1 MDALLGSAVTLPSDN
16 FCSRHNFGMT
26 GSPGLEDVVETAM
39 RVWQMKPHR
48 YVRIPVADKDR
59 EPVAVNAIWTDYGLR
74 PSATN
79 LAFMV
84 QAVSQQNMEQWK
96 RWLRDWPIRAG
107 LLVSDEMYLLQYYEP
122 SGKLEALEIEPESLA
137 VELTASRSRL
147 FTPKALAEFRTG
159 QLSWADLEESISEN
173 SFSFIL
179 RQRAELDQAFQEA
192 IQGALEEIGVSNQ
205 RKYPQGI
212 ISSRTEI
219 AGHAIRVAIAY
230 LAARIL
236 EDKGFF
242 GSLIPTNDPRTL
254 LEDTVS
260 RANGFFKKALEESI
274 PHLGNRVLQRL
285 GANLGSRVSFAL
297 VDHKD
302 VGLLY
307 ERAIKELPRD
317 IGGEAWSDLQRH
329 YTPVAIAERML
340 ELLPLERLRPED
352 RVIFDP
358 AAGSGSL
365 LLAATS
371 RLAGMSDIPEDINQR
386 NLYLERHVASND
398 LDQYAHLVTQL
409 RYTLARESL
418 GEAVTFP
425 FPSHFSH
432 QDYENLNKANMGIK
446 PRVVVANPPFAE
458 DGNTQRAAKFIEKAL
473 SWLGEDDQF
482 AFILPQSFLTNTTHG
497 IPKARKLITETCQI
511 FEVWQLPA
519 GNVGIDAKQDVCV
532 ILGSVGKSKITF
544 PVATRAIF
552 SQIRI
557 AESRE
562 NGFLGT
568 TWISKLEE
576 PEKNWTSFTSP
587 SIDIDVPTI
596 PLGNLFFVFN
606 GVTPSKN
613 YKPVSQCPPNTECKL
628 NWRMRWRDKKR
639 LWADPSRVPENQRW
653 LRYGNEYLESSR
665 LEYASLFAL
674 SKIFVGRKVNR
685 GTLYPLASQ
694 LDTTGL
700 CPDNNIFCVLPAQEA
715 GKPNEAFGNREFL
728 EEWATL
734 SYEEQRLWL
743 LGLLASNIVNALSL
757 IGRKTH
763 EITSEELC
771 KLLLPQKIDRRIIEI
786 TSQIIARDQQHFDIP
801 EPDALRRQLDE
812 IVEESYGNPQWIE
825 IKRTGKPPELELWK
839 SERTKPTFTV
849 RGQVLEVSEDTS
861 QIYLYLSGLID
872 DNRQEWL
879 PILPEM
885 PGWALDGTVF
895 KAELSQDVETF
906 AELAQRPWAI
916 RQFSHTPRPYL
927 TDDELREELDIE
939 E

>member
-1 MDALLGSAVTLPSDN
+1 MA
-16 FCSRHNFGMT
+16 
-26 GSPGLEDVVETAM
+26 GSPGLDYVVETAM
-39 RVWQMKPHR
+39 RVWQRSPQR
-48 YVRIPVADKDR
+48 NVRIPVADKDR
-59 EPVAVNAIWTDYGLR
+59 EPVTVNAIWTDYGLR

-84 QAVSQQNMEQWK
+84 QAVPPQEMNQWK
-96 RWLRDWPIRAG
+96 RWLRDWPFRAG

-122 SGKLEALEIEPESLA
+122 SGKLEVLEIEPESLA
-137 VELTASRSRL
+137 VELTAPRSRL

-159 QLSWADLEESISEN
+159 QLSLADLEESISEN

-179 RQRAELDQAFQEA
+179 RQRAELDKAFQEA
-192 IQGALEEIGVSNQ
+192 IQGALKEIGIPNQ
-205 RKYPQGI
+205 RKNPQSI

-242 GSLIPTNDPRTL
+242 GTDLIPTNDPRTL
-254 LEDTVS
+254 LDRTVS

-274 PHLGNRVLQRL
+274 PHLGDRVLQRL
-285 GANLGSRVSFAL
+285 AAHLGSRVSFAL

-371 RLAGMSDIPEDINQR
+371 RLAGMSDLPEDINDQKS
-386 NLYLERHVASND
+386 YLERHVAGND

-418 GEAVTFP
+418 GENVAFP
-425 FPSHFSH
+425 FPSHFTH
-432 QDYENLNKANMGIK
+432 KDYNNLNTAKMGIK
-446 PRVVVANPPFAE
+446 PRVIVANPPFAK

-473 SWLGEDDQF
+473 SWLQEDDQF
-482 AFILPQSFLTNTTHG
+482 AFILPQSFLTSTTLG
-497 IPKARKLITETCQI
+497 VPDARNLLTENCRI

-532 ILGSVGKSKITF
+532 ILGSIGKAKITF
-544 PVATRAIF
+544 PIASRAIF

-557 AESRE
+557 PDTRE

-568 TWISKLEE
+568 TWISRLDSNK
-576 PEKNWTSFTSP
+576 KNWESVTAPPILIKT
-587 SIDIDVPTI
+587 PTI
-596 PLGNLFFVFN
+596 ALGRLFFVFH
-606 GVTPSKN
+606 GVMPGNLGKL
-613 YKPVSQCPPNTECKL
+613 YPPVAKCSDGVICKRY
-628 NWRMRWRDKKR
+628 WRLTWHDKKR
-639 LWADPSRVPENQRW
+639 LWADPENVDKDKRW
-653 LRYGNEYLESSR
+653 LRYGKQYLHRSCIKNEKL
-665 LEYASLFAL
+665 LDLPKVL
-674 SKIFVGRKVNR
+674 VGSDVNR
-685 GTLYPLASQ
+685 GTSNPLAAH

-700 CPDNNIFCVLPAQEA
+700 CPNNHIFCIFPIQEA
-715 GKPNEAFGNREFL
+715 GKNDKKYDPCQGWQ
-728 EEWATL
+728 EWEVL
-734 SYEEQRLWL
+734 NYEDKKLWL
-743 LGLLASNIVNALSL
+743 LGILASKIAGELSL
-757 IGRKTH
+757 EGRSSRGLT
-763 EITSEELC
+763 TD
-771 KLLLPQKIDRRIIEI
+771 LLYQLPLPFKIDYRIIEM
-786 TSQIIARDQQHFDIP
+786 TRQIVERDRQRLDIP
-801 EPDALRRQLDE
+801 EPDDLRRQLDE

-825 IKRTGKPPELELWK
+825 IKRTGEPPELELWK
-839 SERTKPTFTV
+839 SERKKPTFTV
-849 RGQVLEVSEDTS
+849 RGQVLEVSEDNS
-861 QIYLYLSGLID
+861 QIHLYLSGLLD

-906 AELAQRPWAI
+906 QELAQRPWAI
-916 RQFSHTPRPYL
+916 RQFRHTPRPYL
-927 TDDELREELDIE
+927 TDDELREELGIE